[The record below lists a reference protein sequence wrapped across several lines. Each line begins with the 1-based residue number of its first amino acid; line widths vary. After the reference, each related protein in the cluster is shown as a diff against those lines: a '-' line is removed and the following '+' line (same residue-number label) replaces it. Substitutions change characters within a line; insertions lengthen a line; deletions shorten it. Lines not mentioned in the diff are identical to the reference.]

1 MGHFCYC
8 IFKVSLC
15 KVLFVNAL
23 QNLRAWKILFC
34 MICFLLMHCVLHAG
48 ELQVWHISESDFNHL
63 SDSFYLLLLFR
74 FREAEDK
81 SAIFGS
87 QKPHRADNM
96 LHNTKS
102 TAQISQ
108 QLRTASFLSSSRTDR
123 ERWCVCVKEKEQT
136 KIQG

>member
-1 MGHFCYC
+1 MQVSYKYGTSVNLTLIVSLIPSIFCYY
-8 IFKVSLC
+8 
-15 KVLFVNAL
+15 
-23 QNLRAWKILFC
+23 
-34 MICFLLMHCVLHAG
+34 
-48 ELQVWHISESDFNHL
+48 SE
-63 SDSFYLLLLFR
+63 FR
-74 FREAEDK
+74 KAEDK

-123 ERWCVCVKEKEQT
+123 ERWCVRERKRTNEDTGVKKR
-136 KIQG
+136 KRM